1 MVFSIFSLLL
11 SCIDLRSDKDL
22 KEKEFNRIHNFFKTE
37 YNLILSKEDFDINME
52 VYYKPFSKGRA
63 FLLKPK
69 KSIEYKSKYFSENL
83 GRKLETF
90 MLLLSFFIE
99 GNKKKLRE
107 GLKVIIYDGKM
118 QSMMPFKV

>member
-1 MVFSIFSLLL
+1 
-11 SCIDLRSDKDL
+11 
-22 KEKEFNRIHNFFKTE
+22 
-37 YNLILSKEDFDINME
+37 ME

>member
-1 MVFSIFSLLL
+1 MFLKVVQNFWYSSVMKISEIVFVFSIFSLLL

-69 KSIEYKSKYFSENL
+69 KPIEYKSKYFSENI
-83 GRKLETF
+83 GKLQE
-90 MLLLSFFIE
+90 
-99 GNKKKLRE
+99 
-107 GLKVIIYDGKM
+107 
-118 QSMMPFKV
+118 

>member
-1 MVFSIFSLLL
+1 MNKET
-11 SCIDLRSDKDL
+11 LR
-22 KEKEFNRIHNFFKTE
+22 
-37 YNLILSKEDFDINME
+37 
-52 VYYKPFSKGRA
+52 
-63 FLLKPK
+63 
-69 KSIEYKSKYFSENL
+69 KYFSENL